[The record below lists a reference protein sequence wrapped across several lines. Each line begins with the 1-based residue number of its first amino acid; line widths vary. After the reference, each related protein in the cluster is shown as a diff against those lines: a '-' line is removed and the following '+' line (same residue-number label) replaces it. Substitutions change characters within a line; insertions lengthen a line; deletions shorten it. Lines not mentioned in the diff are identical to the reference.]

1 MTEHSTTRDTA
12 NRRRTLTTP
21 GLSPHLANLDL
32 AELRAYRRQLSAE
45 EDKVSYWRRL
55 VHARLDLLDAKT
67 QEGGTLTMAQLV
79 RVLGDTGS
87 GRTRTAL
94 VAIRPAD
101 PLPEL
106 PVLAEMWAAEID
118 PQDRDTVV
126 EARDRLTVAE
136 AQLTEYR
143 RALHLRIDE
152 ATGELISR
160 YRADPSLALS
170 ALPDVP

>member
-1 MTEHSTTRDTA
+1 MTEHSSTRGPA
-12 NRRRTLTTP
+12 NRRRILTTAGP
-21 GLSPHLANLDL
+21 SPHLAGLALD
-32 AELRAYRRQLSAE
+32 ELRAYRRQLSDE

-67 QEGGTLTMAQLV
+67 REGGTLTMAQLV
-79 RVLGDTGS
+79 RALGDTGS

-94 VAIRPAD
+94 VAVRPAD

-106 PVLAEMWAAEID
+106 PVLAEMWAVEVD
-118 PQDRDTVV
+118 PQDHDAVV

-136 AQLTEYR
+136 VQLTEYR

-160 YRADPSLALS
+160 YRADPTLALG